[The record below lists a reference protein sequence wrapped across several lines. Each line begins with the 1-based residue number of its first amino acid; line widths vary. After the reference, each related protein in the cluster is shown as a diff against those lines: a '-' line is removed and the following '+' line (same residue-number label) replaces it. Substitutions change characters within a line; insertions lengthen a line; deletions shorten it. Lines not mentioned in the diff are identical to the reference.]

1 MHKKILAMI
10 LAGMMVLGTA
20 CASAK
25 EKEPVQEA
33 PAQEEAEAQETEEAE
48 PAEDENAWKFA
59 VDPVEELQDEKTYH
73 IGIVEQADHPAIA
86 HAVEKFQEDLS
97 ARLGDDVSYEIRC
110 INNDEDACAAIVT
123 QFMSGS
129 WDLVLTAGTMPTK
142 MAADASTGTPV
153 VGICVTDFIVAD
165 IIKSNAEPGGYCS
178 GSSCLPSMHDAWEM
192 LKYVNPSGEKVGIVY
207 SEDEVGGAYMYE
219 ILRLYVEE
227 EKGGWYDIEGGNEDF
242 DIEDYL
248 KVYTVGKDDDLR
260 AVLDRADAECG
271 PIFLPCDNKIACQ
284 MDVVREFTLDTHT
297 PTIAADANMCI
308 AGTLGSVSV
317 SYYTQGSNGAEMA
330 WEVLT
335 GEYEIGMDSVYE
347 MAYSSYSG
355 YNPEIA
361 EELNLYIWTA
371 QALNLP
377 SDED

>member
-1 MHKKILAMI
+1 
-10 LAGMMVLGTA
+10 
-20 CASAK
+20 
-25 EKEPVQEA
+25 
-33 PAQEEAEAQETEEAE
+33 
-48 PAEDENAWKFA
+48 
-59 VDPVEELQDEKTYH
+59 
-73 IGIVEQADHPAIA
+73 
-86 HAVEKFQEDLS
+86 
-97 ARLGDDVSYEIRC
+97 
-110 INNDEDACAAIVT
+110 
-123 QFMSGS
+123 
-129 WDLVLTAGTMPTK
+129 
-142 MAADASTGTPV
+142 
-153 VGICVTDFIVAD
+153 
-165 IIKSNAEPGGYCS
+165 
-178 GSSCLPSMHDAWEM
+178 
-192 LKYVNPSGEKVGIVY
+192 
-207 SEDEVGGAYMYE
+207 
-219 ILRLYVEE
+219 
-227 EKGGWYDIEGGNEDF
+227 
-242 DIEDYL
+242 
-248 KVYTVGKDDDLR
+248 
-260 AVLDRADAECG
+260 
-271 PIFLPCDNKIACQ
+271 